1 MDEGRENNMCVEE
14 GGLPLIK
21 KVLYGVFIDNEK
33 SGRSQSWLLY
43 TCCSL
48 ISSLVL
54 FLIMTYIVAVLFNQ
68 IACFLGDQLRNFLT
82 CEPYQNF
89 S

>member
-1 MDEGRENNMCVEE
+1 LGDYKSRQWAADTRQWFAGFYYNPPTCLMPND
-14 GGLPLIK
+14 LP
-21 KVLYGVFIDNEK
+21 
-33 SGRSQSWLLY
+33 W
-43 TCCSL
+43 
-48 ISSLVL
+48 LVL